1 MSSQN
6 KFPNIPNVDIGLHVV
21 LHENIDQTLLNK
33 LHGPMHYKIRVTYV
47 LNGYELYTMLQ

>member
-21 LHENIDQTLLNK
+21 LHENIDQTL
-33 LHGPMHYKIRVTYV
+33 
-47 LNGYELYTMLQ
+47 NGYALYTMLQ